1 MPPGK
6 GYPSPL
12 QNAVN
17 APVLSNQ
24 QRSQLIQQQTQ
35 GLQQPLVS
43 PSDLL
48 FLLGGAGARLAGRGG
63 ISFLGNL
70 FRKLGIN
77 MENRFIN
84 RPVQREMQE
93 LSDRFFHQPAT
104 QKFFDKTGKYITLP
118 PGGLK
123 P

>member
-17 APVLSNQ
+17 APVLGNQ
-24 QRSQLIQQQTQ
+24 QRLQLIQQQTQ

-48 FLLGGAGARLAGRGG
+48 FLFGGAGAKLAGRRGM
-63 ISFLGNL
+63 SFLGNM

-77 MENRFIN
+77 MEVFIE
-84 RPVQREMQE
+84 RPVLREIDE
-93 LSDRFFHQPAT
+93 LMRKQFHQPVA
-104 QKFFDKTGKYITLP
+104 QKFFDKAGKYITLP
-118 PGGLK
+118 PGGFKL
-123 P
+123 